1 MGSEQSNISTEIHT
15 EPPQD
20 GLIEDVPVV
29 DDIQDDIPDE
39 PPAVIQDEPG
49 APDTQDEI
57 VPDKPKRK
65 RVSKYLVVS
74 KASFADTLSLQGDV
88 YTAPLSTPFNI
99 LSPTVTLMTDLIDAD
114 GEYSQYATLKLKR
127 THANLFHDV
136 EETLLKTAKKNKV
149 AWFGNESIGDEFL
162 ETSLKRFVDVDAKTL
177 TVKIDEGLGGKTDI
191 QVGTKIKCVLSAQH
205 AIFTR
210 TQYGVP
216 FTLELIKSVE
226 KDETAYLFDP
236 EEDETFRH
244 VTGTDLMTHL
254 NACDE
259 IADQL

>member
-1 MGSEQSNISTEIHT
+1 M
-15 EPPQD
+15 
-20 GLIEDVPVV
+20 
-29 DDIQDDIPDE
+29 
-39 PPAVIQDEPG
+39 
-49 APDTQDEI
+49 
-57 VPDKPKRK
+57 
-65 RVSKYLVVS
+65 
-74 KASFADTLSLQGDV
+74 
-88 YTAPLSTPFNI
+88 
-99 LSPTVTLMTDLIDAD
+99 
-114 GEYSQYATLKLKR
+114 KL
-127 THANLFHDV
+127 
-136 EETLLKTAKKNKV
+136 
-149 AWFGNESIGDEFL
+149 
-162 ETSLKRFVDVDAKTL
+162 
-177 TVKIDEGLGGKTDI
+177 DEGLGGKTNI

-205 AIFTR
+205 GIFTR